1 MVEAA
6 SAFFSVF
13 LDPYL
18 LGLVF
23 VTTILGVIIGALP
36 GLGATTGAALL
47 LPFTLTMPPIHAITV
62 LTTIY
67 CSATF
72 AGAITAI
79 LINTPGTSAAA
90 ATTFD
95 GFPLA
100 QRGEAGRALGIAVV
114 ASTIGG
120 IFSVFALAIA
130 APLMATVAYQFRPP
144 EYFALTLFGLS
155 MLASIS
161 EGGAIKNLIGG
172 IFGVWLAT
180 IGADQISA
188 VERFMFGNYELY
200 EGLNFIP
207 VMIGLFAMSELLVQ
221 STKVN
226 QIVEQISMKA
236 VQLPSWED
244 YKRIRGTVAR
254 SCGIGTFIGILPAEG
269 ATVAAMIGYS
279 EAKRWAKNK
288 DEFGKGAIEG
298 IAGAETANNAATGG
312 AMVPTLVLGIP
323 GSATAAVIIVGLM
336 VHGLR
341 PGPYLFTEQVNTV
354 YAIFGA
360 MLAANL
366 MFLVLGLYGAKIFA
380 RVTLV
385 PLPILWPIVFALAII
400 GAYSLNQAMLDVW
413 LVLIFGVVGYFMR
426 RFGFSVAPVAIGLI
440 LGEMVETNLQNS
452 LKMLDGQWWMIFTQ
466 PLALVFLILA
476 LVGVLRPF
484 FLHLELRRKQMPE
497 APLRE

>member
-1 MVEAA
+1 MDLPSFAA
-6 SAFFSVF
+6 VAIPAFFGIF
-13 LDPYL
+13 TDPYL
-18 LGLVF
+18 LGLILL
-23 VTTILGVIIGALP
+23 TTVAGVIIGALP

-47 LPFTLTMPPIHAITV
+47 LPFTLTMDPVYAITV

-79 LINTPGTSAAA
+79 LINTPGTPAAA

-120 IFSVFALAIA
+120 IFSVFALALC
-130 APLMATVAYQFRPP
+130 APLMAQVAYQFRPP
-144 EYFALTLFGLS
+144 EYFALTLFGLA

-161 EGGAIKNLIGG
+161 DGGAMKNLIGG

-180 IGADQISA
+180 IGADQVTA

-221 STKVN
+221 STKIN
-226 QIVEQISMKA
+226 QVIETIKMKA
-236 VQLPSWED
+236 VQLPSWAD
-244 YKRIRGTVAR
+244 YRKIRGTVAR

-269 ATVAAMIGYS
+269 ATVASMIGYS
-279 EAKRWAKNK
+279 EAKRWSKNK
-288 DEFGKGAIEG
+288 HEFGKGAIEG
-298 IAGAETANNAATGG
+298 VAGAETANNAATGG

-341 PGPYLFTEQVNTV
+341 PGPYLFEQQVDKV

-360 MLAANL
+360 MLAANI
-366 MFLVLGLYGAKIFA
+366 MFLVLGLYGAKAFA

-385 PLPILWPIVFALAII
+385 PRQILWPIVFALAIV
-400 GAYSLNQAMLDVW
+400 GAYSLNQAMLDVY
-413 LVLIFGVVGYFMR
+413 LVLIFGVVGFLMR
-426 RFGFSVAPVAIGLI
+426 RFGFAVAPVAIGLI
-440 LGEMVETNLQNS
+440 LGEMLETNLQNS
-452 LKMLDGQWWMIFTQ
+452 LKMLDGKWWEILGEMLETNLQ
-466 PLALVFLILA
+466 LAEDARRQV
-476 LVGVLRPF
+476 VGD
-484 FLHLELRRKQMPE
+484 LHATACR
-497 APLRE
+497 A